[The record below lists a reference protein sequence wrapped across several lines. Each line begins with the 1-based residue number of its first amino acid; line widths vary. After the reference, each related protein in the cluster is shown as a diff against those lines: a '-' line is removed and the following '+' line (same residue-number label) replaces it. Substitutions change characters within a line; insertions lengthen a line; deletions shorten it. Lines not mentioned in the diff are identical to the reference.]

1 MSTTTLF
8 RPGDKYSH
16 KNSGCSPKY
25 ILKKEQLIRYGAGDS
40 VQVNI
45 PDLAQKCGNPDC
57 SKPGA
62 KRCSK
67 CKSILYC
74 SKECQANHWK
84 AVHKKVC
91 CRGAYITDVEHGK
104 GLVAKRNFKL
114 GDEIHREKPFYT
126 GDEIHREKPFYTGD
140 EIHREKP
147 FYTYEDCWKIAFK
160 EMDSTQYKLA
170 SDLYDA
176 WGTPKTPAGIG
187 RTNGI
192 PLGYDRY
199 GLFVFISKANHSCI
213 PNAHYIWRADLK
225 SELLIAIT
233 NINPGEEITVSYLN
247 NPMAPKQR
255 RFDLKNSFN
264 FDCKCVLCCENDTV
278 IGDKINEIAELY
290 NYIPYIAGYYP
301 QSAINMALETVLL
314 IRKLGIYTTVQPY
327 LLQDAY
333 QLAAQMGDDRQAKH
347 LYNKAKS
354 ITVIYEGG
362 NTPEGVRI
370 NKY

>member
-62 KRCSK
+62 KKCSK

-74 SKECQANHWK
+74 SKKCQANHWK

-104 GLVAKRNFKL
+104 GLVAKINFKL

-126 GDEIHREKPFYTGD
+126 GDDRK
-140 EIHREKP
+140 KS
-147 FYTYEDCWKIAFK
+147 FYTYEDCWKITFK

-192 PLGYDRY
+192 PLGYDSDSDRY
-199 GLFVFISKANHSCI
+199 GLFVFISKANHSCL
-213 PNAHYIWRADLK
+213 PNARYIWRADLK
-225 SELLIAIT
+225 RELLIAIT
-233 NINPGEEITVSYLN
+233 NINPGEEITVSYLKK
-247 NPMAPKQR
+247 PMATKQR

-290 NYIPYIAGYYP
+290 KYIPDIAWYDP
-301 QSAINMALETVLL
+301 QSAINMALDTVLL
-314 IRKLGIYTTVQPY
+314 IRKLGIYTTFQPY
-327 LLQDAY
+327 LLQEAY
-333 QLAAQMGDDRQAKH
+333 QIAAKIGDDRAKH

-362 NTPEGVRI
+362 NTPEGVHI